1 MKRICSGE
9 LGDSAKAIEIT
20 GAQVQA
26 WLAQVSDL
34 CLNTITFSEC
44 ASTALGLENPI
55 TPLRVHYVCL
65 RVENQPRMPPSLSS
79 HSIKTSFLCFRD
91 FDNSEGFANNLVNF
105 NLAVLVFKNL
115 F

>member
-1 MKRICSGE
+1 MRISQLNLTNLALVEQMKRICSGE

-34 CLNTITFSEC
+34 CLNTITFSEY

-65 RVENQPRMPPSLSS
+65 RVEIS
-79 HSIKTSFLCFRD
+79 HACLHL
-91 FDNSEGFANNLVNF
+91 LVPTP
-105 NLAVLVFKNL
+105 
-115 F
+115 